1 MPSVRFHPCGLA
13 PRLLRRHAGTAA
25 GLPLVQRVHLGD
37 ATSVPVHHADV
48 VVVVVVVESR
58 LDKKEV
64 SRSLS
69 GLVVRFVFS
78 RTRFLHET
86 VVCMAEQGAQKGGDD
101 GATGAMPD
109 GKIGSVQSP
118 LIDQIGGP
126 EAMASILVPAVE
138 IFYLKLLGDPRIS
151 EFFAGVDTERLKNKQ
166 VEFMA
171 FVFGSPERY
180 TGKDIAQA
188 HQRLIVEKGLNET
201 HFDIVIDHF
210 VATLKELNVPEVIL
224 DQAVAILLTS
234 RPVFESRPTEED
246 KFKAA
251 MNMLKECAHQK
262 ERALRTARGHLA
274 QMGVTDRGQME
285 LVRGAV
291 KMRGGD
297 LEVEEVLAGLIDD
310 S

>member
-1 MPSVRFHPCGLA
+1 
-13 PRLLRRHAGTAA
+13 
-25 GLPLVQRVHLGD
+25 
-37 ATSVPVHHADV
+37 
-48 VVVVVVVESR
+48 
-58 LDKKEV
+58 
-64 SRSLS
+64 
-69 GLVVRFVFS
+69 
-78 RTRFLHET
+78 
-86 VVCMAEQGAQKGGDD
+86 MAERSALNSGGD
-101 GATGAMPD
+101 GATGAMPS
-109 GKIGSVQSP
+109 GKVGSVQSP
-118 LIDQIGGP
+118 LVDQIGGP

-138 IFYLKLLGDPRIS
+138 IFYVKLLGDPRIN

-188 HQRLIVEKGLNET
+188 HQRLIDEKGLNET

-210 VATLKELNVPEVIL
+210 VATLKELNVPGAIL
-224 DQAVAILLTS
+224 DQAVAILMTS
-234 RPVFESRPTEED
+234 RPVFERRPTEED

-251 MNMLKECAHQK
+251 MKMLKECAHQK
-262 ERALRTARGHLA
+262 ERALRDARGHLA
-274 QMGVTDRGQME
+274 QMGVTERGQME

-297 LEVEEVLAGLIDD
+297 PAVDEVLAGLIDK